1 MKTLKVIL
9 LLSFFTAG
17 FAQEKLDNTPI
28 VLQKS
33 VLGAG
38 GIEFNDG
45 EYRIVGTLGQP
56 FMSSKSNPVGFWYQ
70 ASRELNVAVEQSSLT
85 VPGEF
90 QLQQNYPNPFNP
102 TTTIEFALPKQSNVT
117 LKLFDILGREVATL
131 VDDELES
138 GVHKINF
145 DAQDLASGIYFYR
158 IHAEGFLKT
167 KKLMLLK

>member
-1 MKTLKVIL
+1 MKTLKIIL
-9 LLSFFTAG
+9 VLSFFSAG
-17 FAQEKLDNTPI
+17 FAFQQDKPATI
-28 VLQKS
+28 VHKS
-33 VLGAG
+33 VLGTG
-38 GIEFNDG
+38 GEAFSDG

-56 FMSSKSNPVGFWYQ
+56 FMSSESNPVGFWYL
-70 ASRELNVAVEQSSLT
+70 ASRELNVEVEQNSLN

-117 LKLFDILGREVATL
+117 LKLFDILGREMATL
-131 VDDELES
+131 VDAELES

-145 DAQDLASGIYFYR
+145 DGKDLASGIYFYR

>member
-1 MKTLKVIL
+1 MKILKVIL

-17 FAQEKLDNTPI
+17 FAQEKPDNTPI
-28 VLQKS
+28 VLRKS

-56 FMSSKSNPVGFWYQ
+56 FVSSESNPVGFWYQ
-70 ASRELNVAVEQSSLT
+70 VSRELNVELEQDNLN
-85 VPGEF
+85 VPKEF

-102 TTTIEFALPKQSNVT
+102 TTTIEFALPKKSTVT
-117 LKLFDILGREVATL
+117 LQLFDILGREIATL
-131 VDDELES
+131 VDAELES